1 MIDYQLIDNL
11 SLQRD
16 LEDENSDCIHLQS
29 TTEN

>member
-16 LEDENSDCIHLQS
+16 LDENSDCIHLQS